1 MYCIRFWSKYIS
13 GCQRLSGYFTHINS
27 MTKRKYHN
35 YIYFMKKLSMK
46 CHINTTLTSTPLYL
60 LCKQACILLHN
71 RSPAMQYLDKA
82 PSTTPSSIW
91 LQIHVNISA
100 FQWKFLGVSL
110 ALRAGILT
118 TTPQHPGTNHI
129 KFASWH
135 FSFNNFLV
143 KWNKIKSLNNVLWN
157 ISVLKRT
164 IFPCQVH

>member
-35 YIYFMKKLSMK
+35 YIYFMK
-46 CHINTTLTSTPLYL
+46 NYTWNATLTPLLLQPHYIYFVNKHVYCFITGPRPCNTLTKHHQPPQVAYGYRYMSTYP
-60 LCKQACILLHN
+60 
-71 RSPAMQYLDKA
+71 
-82 PSTTPSSIW
+82 
-91 LQIHVNISA
+91 HVNENFGI
-100 FQWKFLGVSL
+100 SL
-110 ALRAGILT
+110 ALWAGILT
-118 TTPQHPGTNHI
+118 TTSQHPSTNHI

-135 FSFNNFLV
+135 FSFNNFLL
-143 KWNKIKSLNNVLWN
+143 KWNKIKPLNDVLWN